1 MFDINKVIFA
11 KVPISEA
18 VLLSS
23 YNHPSQNAAVL
34 LKEIG
39 ERINNTRNL
48 WNKQTQNI
56 YLKFDQYLVQR
67 NFYMS
72 VFIFLHFS
80 CPPHFRLLFSN
91 FVNPVTY
98 NGKRCR
104 VEGSEVQLWH
114 CVAQLLNC
122 TRFCLEQVSE
132 LTHILHIYIFIYI
145 FNGFNALLL

>member
-48 WNKQTQNI
+48 
-56 YLKFDQYLVQR
+56 
-67 NFYMS
+67 
-72 VFIFLHFS
+72 
-80 CPPHFRLLFSN
+80 
-91 FVNPVTY
+91 
-98 NGKRCR
+98 
-104 VEGSEVQLWH
+104 
-114 CVAQLLNC
+114 
-122 TRFCLEQVSE
+122 
-132 LTHILHIYIFIYI
+132 
-145 FNGFNALLL
+145 